1 MLPEFCKCR
10 VCRNRKARGVSLMKN
25 YIAVIITII
34 SLICPSVCFSSYLI
48 ELKNGSKFIT
58 NQYWKEGSRIK
69 FYYSGGVVG
78 IEKHLVREI
87 RESDLPYIVEEPRSA
102 IKEDAKAEAEYKPE
116 SEQEKEIQLPPHPE
130 KEAFLKEK
138 MRIAT
143 EIESV
148 SAAFREAKAKNDRKQ
163 TDEQWGKL
171 LLLHK
176 ELSALGD
183 QVKTAHGGQIPS
195 WWDNRMLK

>member
-10 VCRNRKARGVSLMKN
+10 VCCDRRAQGVNLMKN
-25 YIAVIITII
+25 YIAVITTIVF
-34 SLICPSVCFSSYLI
+34 LICPSICFSSYLI

-58 NQYWKEGSRIK
+58 YQYWEDGNRIK
-69 FYYSGGVVG
+69 FYCYGGVVG

-87 RESDLPYIVEEPRSA
+87 RESDLPYIVEEPRPA

-116 SEQEKEIQLPPHPE
+116 PKQEKEIPLQPHPE

-138 MRIAT
+138 MHIAT
-143 EIESV
+143 EIETV

-163 TDEQWGKL
+163 TNEQWEKL

-176 ELSALGD
+176 KLSALRD

-195 WWDNRMLK
+195 WWDKDNQM